1 MQEDTMVIAIVE
13 QPQRLCSREFRR
25 SFLLVE
31 WRRAYP
37 EVRCGPV
44 HHPTLL
50 LDVWDPP
57 YRWKGAHIVSR
68 KGRYER

>member
-1 MQEDTMVIAIVE
+1 MAGGAMQEDTMVIAMVE
-13 QPQRLCSREFRR
+13 QPQRLSSREFRT

-44 HHPTLL
+44 HRPTLL
-50 LDVWDPP
+50 LLDV
-57 YRWKGAHIVSR
+57 
-68 KGRYER
+68 